1 MSINQTEYH
10 ADPALSVLLKIAASS
25 WRSCSFWARQKLKW
39 VVVAFHSH
47 RATGKIACSSKP
59 IIEYIM
65 EGPQTWMEWAW
76 ADRNAT
82 HTPGTAPAENSRMRH
97 LGTSDQAE
105 LRTDI
110 KSAAPAVANSA
121 TEVPSEVVDTNNNSF
136 DSNKYQR
143 VCDLRRQMLDND
155 PTVKFMLE
163 KLDEVRSLGPCTRES
178 LSHCLC
184 DSPSHA
190 DTFLKQDVRRRAV
203 TFQRTR

>member
-1 MSINQTEYH
+1 
-10 ADPALSVLLKIAASS
+10 
-25 WRSCSFWARQKLKW
+25 
-39 VVVAFHSH
+39 
-47 RATGKIACSSKP
+47 
-59 IIEYIM
+59 
-65 EGPQTWMEWAW
+65 
-76 ADRNAT
+76 
-82 HTPGTAPAENSRMRH
+82 MRH